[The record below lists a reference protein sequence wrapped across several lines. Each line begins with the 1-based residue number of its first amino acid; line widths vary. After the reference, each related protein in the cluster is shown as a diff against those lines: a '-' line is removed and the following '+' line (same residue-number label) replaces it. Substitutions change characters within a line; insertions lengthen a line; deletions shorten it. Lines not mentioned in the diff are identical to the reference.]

1 LRNNRIPQG
10 YGFGR
15 FGFPAGQQLSHA
27 VCTMISFDSRSNGEP
42 VHECPRE
49 KKFVT
54 PDLIAVAPGLS
65 DGVARGRRY
74 RPNVGR
80 GLSGG
85 GSGRD
90 RLLAG
95 GVRKRPWPTSFSD
108 VRRTSDGPIDWMV
121 SRSTNICQLRACPF
135 FQGRR
140 SPSRIE
146 GEGWSAGSAHCRS
159 RVNETSG
166 PRLQNAG
173 SAPLQGHAAP
183 IPALRAAI
191 SGWGHASGTG

>member
-108 VRRTSDGPIDWMV
+108 VRR
-121 SRSTNICQLRACPF
+121 
-135 FQGRR
+135 
-140 SPSRIE
+140 
-146 GEGWSAGSAHCRS
+146 AGSFSNIGWKRNLRS
-159 RVNETSG
+159 LGFSSTRDLSRPQKG
-166 PRLQNAG
+166 APRQPEHLQTA
-173 SAPLQGHAAP
+173 
-183 IPALRAAI
+183 RAR
-191 SGWGHASGTG
+191 